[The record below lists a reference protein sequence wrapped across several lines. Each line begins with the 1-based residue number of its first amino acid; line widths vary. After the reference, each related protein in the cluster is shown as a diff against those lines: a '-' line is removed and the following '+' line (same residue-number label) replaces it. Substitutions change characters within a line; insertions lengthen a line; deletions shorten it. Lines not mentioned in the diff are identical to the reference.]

1 MKEDGTFTEI
11 SNKWLKTDVTGSN
24 VNYIKS
30 LLISILSGLKTTL
43 SLSIISMIIALVIGV
58 VIALIRINNIKILK
72 QLVEVYI
79 SFLRGTPLLVQL
91 FLLYF
96 DCLR

>member
-43 SLSIISMIIALVIGV
+43 SLSIISMIIALE
-58 VIALIRINNIKILK
+58 L
-72 QLVEVYI
+72 E
-79 SFLRGTPLLVQL
+79 
-91 FLLYF
+91 
-96 DCLR
+96 